1 MQNDTLIE
9 VKDLKTYF
17 MLHEG
22 TVRAVDGCNF
32 TIRRGKTLGI
42 VGESGCGKSVT
53 SQSILRIVPP
63 PGRIIAGQILFYRQ
77 PIKQDGSE
85 VEDVIEM
92 TALDPDGDEV
102 RAIRGKEIAMIFQE
116 PMTSFS
122 PVHTIG
128 SQIMEAIGLHLTSD
142 RKESRARAIDMLRRV
157 GLPQAE
163 EILTRYPHQLSGGM
177 RQRAMIA
184 MALSCRPSLLIAD
197 EPTTALDVT
206 TEAQILELMKK
217 LQREFGMA
225 IMYITHNLGVIAEM
239 ADDVVVMYM
248 GKEVEQ
254 ADVTSLFYE
263 PKHPYTQALLR
274 SIPKVG
280 RKVGGRLESIEG
292 MVPDP
297 YSIPAGCAFNT
308 RCKQCMPQCTVD
320 EPPFAQ
326 VGPTQWGA
334 LLALW
339 AAIARSDNDSSRD
352 KTGRQ
357 ALGRPRSQEAL
368 PDHKRYLGPT
378 GRHGSSCRWRELFYP
393 GRGDAGSGRRER
405 LRQDNHRPRHPSG
418 L

>member
-17 MLHEG
+17 MCHEG
-22 TVRAVDGCNF
+22 TVRAVDGCSF
-32 TIRRGKTLGI
+32 TVRRGKTLGI
-42 VGESGCGKSVT
+42 VGESGCGKSVA

-63 PGRIIAGQILFYRQ
+63 PGRIVSGEILFYRR
-77 PIKQDGSE
+77 PGRKDDSRTA
-85 VEDVIEM
+85 DVVEM
-92 TALDPDGDEV
+92 TRLDPDGDEV

-128 SQIMEAIGLHLTSD
+128 NQILEAIGLHLTTNK
-142 RKESRARAIDMLRRV
+142 KESRARAIDMLARV
-157 GLPQAE
+157 GLPDCE
-163 EILTRYPHQLSGGM
+163 EILDCYPFQLSGGM

-217 LQREFGMA
+217 LQAEFGMS

-239 ADDVVVMYM
+239 ADEVVVMYL

-254 ADVTSLFYE
+254 ADIMSLFYE
-263 PKHPYTQALLR
+263 PRHPYTQALLR

-280 RKVGGRLESIEG
+280 RKSRARLESIKG

-297 YSIPAGCAFNT
+297 YSIPAGCAFNP
-308 RCKQCMPQCTVD
+308 RCKECIPGLCNVK
-320 EPPFAQ
+320 EPPFFQ
-326 VGPTQWGA
+326 LSPTQW
-334 LLALW
+334 
-339 AAIARSDNDSSRD
+339 ARCWLYGKQSS
-352 KTGRQ
+352 
-357 ALGRPRSQEAL
+357 EA
-368 PDHKRYLGPT
+368 
-378 GRHGSSCRWRELFYP
+378 
-393 GRGDAGSGRRER
+393 
-405 LRQDNHRPRHPSG
+405 
-418 L
+418 